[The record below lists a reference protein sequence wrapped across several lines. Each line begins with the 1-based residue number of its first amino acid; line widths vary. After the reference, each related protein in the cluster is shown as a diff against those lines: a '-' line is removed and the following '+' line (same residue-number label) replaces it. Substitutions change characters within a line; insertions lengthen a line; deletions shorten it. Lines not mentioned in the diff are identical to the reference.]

1 MPVNESPSGID
12 REIHINGRRENAHD
26 VAAIHMIRE
35 AMRDLSRFLERYP
48 NLTRINREDYFL
60 FAIRRIQLLKSEL
73 IPLNPEAFMESVQ
86 LSVNILGFREC
97 LDEKYSELAKGNL
110 KKINQLLGFEQ

>member
-1 MPVNESPSGID
+1 MRANETLTDDQGASV
-12 REIHINGRRENAHD
+12 
-26 VAAIHMIRE
+26 VANLYMSRE
-35 AMRDLSRFLERYP
+35 AIRDLSRFLDRYP
-48 NLTRINREDYFL
+48 KVSISDRDEYFL
-60 FAIRRIQLLKSEL
+60 FALRRIEALKSSL
-73 IPLNPEAFMESVQ
+73 IPVSTDAFMESVH